1 MNNQSLILLAIGLF
15 VGLIVTTAA
24 IDQYLFNEHPPS
36 QVKGLLWRAKTA
48 FAHVKDLEAVLEVS
62 ESEGGSEPIRMLVR
76 LVNTPPQVLSVRYLD
91 PPELRDELFTVEN
104 DLLSHY
110 LPKDDLIVVK
120 RWVGVPLAAIGLA
133 SLDIKQLEKDWKA
146 GRVTVQILQSPPSFS
161 SELTATSI
169 SLDETLSGE
178 KEGPFYPLHPES
190 LAPLAESFAEVDRS
204 GRRAGSLGAEH
215 ILEVRDGKSG
225 DLTRMI
231 WIDSDNYFVKKVVF
245 FADEKRTKTITVQ
258 RLEIDQ
264 GLTPDEVLR
273 LPAGAIVIR
282 G

>member
-36 QVKGLLWRAKTA
+36 EVSGLLWRAKTA

-62 ESEGGSEPIRMLVR
+62 ESESETEPIRMLIR
-76 LVNTPPQVLSVRYLD
+76 LVNTPPQALSVRYLD
-91 PPELRDELFTVEN
+91 PPSLRDELFTVDN

-133 SLDIKQLEKDWKA
+133 SLDLKQLEKEWKA
-146 GRVTVQILQSPPSFS
+146 GKVIVRVLQSAPSFS
-161 SELTATSI
+161 SGLTSTPI
-169 SLDETLSGE
+169 SLEETLSGANRAA
-178 KEGPFYPLHPES
+178 PYPLCLES
-190 LAPLAESFAEVDRS
+190 VAPMAKSFAEVSWTS
-204 GRRAGSLGAEH
+204 GTRSLGAEH

-225 DLTRMI
+225 ALTRMI
-231 WIDSDNYFVKKVVF
+231 WLDSDTYFVKKVVF
-245 FADEKRTKTITVQ
+245 FADEKRAKTVTVQ

-264 GLTPDEVLR
+264 GLTVDDVLR
-273 LPAGAIVIR
+273 LPTGALIIR